1 MKRTAFIVLVAF
13 TIVTL
18 DSVAAHAAQPEAP
31 ASCAVVGTVTF
42 KPPLVAT
49 IPPKP
54 NGRPGKDRRVK
65 VKISATLSGC
75 SHQPQ
80 AHPNDPASGA
90 LTVKDVLP
98 SRLLTQALA
107 AHPIPDPSS
116 LRIKWR
122 NASGKQIGISRPQPG
137 PNGAVW
143 TVTSATTATFAGTFA
158 VNSKTYPRSPF
169 TADVVYPI
177 PNPSSLS
184 TLAFSGSSFAIDVP

>member
-1 MKRTAFIVLVAF
+1 MKRTVLVVLVAF

-18 DSVAAHAAQPEAP
+18 DSVAAHAAAPAAP
-31 ASCAVVGTVTF
+31 ASCAIAGTVTF

-65 VKISATLSGC
+65 MKIAATLSGC
-75 SHQPQ
+75 AHEPVPQPG
-80 AHPNDPASGA
+80 DPARGV

-98 SRLLTQALA
+98 SRLLSQALA
-107 AHPIPDPSS
+107 PHPIPDPTS

-122 NASGKQIGISRPQPG
+122 DTSGKQFGISRPQPG
-137 PNGAVW
+137 PAGAVW
-143 TVTSATTATFAGTFA
+143 TVTSATTARISGTFA

-169 TADVVYPI
+169 SADLAYGSI
-177 PNPSSLS
+177 PSPLS
-184 TLAFSGSSFAIDVP
+184 TLTFAGSDFVIDAP